1 MNDALNG
8 RCEYRPRGR
17 DPDENLGLLA
27 EAIAKSAHLFNQG
40 GRLVWIHARELRSV
54 DTGILRELIRAC
66 VVTKHPV
73 RGDEG
78 WGVEYRPYVP
88 DDKIVIALLTK
99 TTSARSLRLIDL
111 AAKA

>member
-54 DTGILRELIRAC
+54 DTGILREL
-66 VVTKHPV
+66 
-73 RGDEG
+73 
-78 WGVEYRPYVP
+78 
-88 DDKIVIALLTK
+88 TK

>member
-54 DTGILRELIRAC
+54 DTGILPTPSRRGRSIAASAQMSSWS
-66 VVTKHPV
+66 TKQ
-73 RGDEG
+73 
-78 WGVEYRPYVP
+78 
-88 DDKIVIALLTK
+88 
-99 TTSARSLRLIDL
+99 
-111 AAKA
+111 